1 MEHLSKL
8 LISGGHS
15 LVVRSGSAIS
25 TYDGRGVAD
34 LHRLLH
40 ESRATLH
47 DADVADKV
55 VGKAAAALMIEG
67 GVSRLHALTISRPAL
82 DLLHGSGVE
91 TTYDEL
97 VDHIVNRAG
106 NGWCPMELRCRDC
119 RTTEECLA
127 QIDDFL
133 NSIKQN
139 NNPTKQ
145 NKQ

>member
-1 MEHLSKL
+1 MEQLTKL
-8 LISGGHS
+8 LTSEGHS
-15 LVVRSGSAIS
+15 LVVRNGSAIS

-40 ESRATLH
+40 ESRATLQG
-47 DADVADKV
+47 ADVADKV

-97 VDHIVNRAG
+97 ADHIVNRAG
-106 NGWCPMELRCRDC
+106 NGWCPLEMRCRDC
-119 RTTEECLA
+119 LTTKECLT

-133 NSIKQN
+133 ESMKQN
-139 NNPTKQ
+139 NNPLKT
-145 NKQ
+145 